1 MLEDATTA
9 FNQMFSRP
17 FRGVLFKTV
26 GLTLLLFLAV
36 LAAGSQVFVHFGG
49 DLAGWLFATAGIFL
63 VLAWLAAFAFLFPPV
78 TAAVASLFL
87 DEIAEIVERVD
98 YPDDP
103 PGKAMPTG
111 EAIVQGIRF
120 VGVVILVNI
129 GVLLLIL
136 LPGINTLAF
145 FLANGYLLGRE
156 YFELAAGRFRPRAKV
171 KALRKANGGSIF
183 VAGLLIALFV
193 AIPVLN
199 LMTPLFATA
208 FMVHT
213 HKRLSREAAT
223 LPA

>member
-1 MLEDATTA
+1 MLDDAITA
-9 FNQMFSRP
+9 FNQMFSKP

-26 GLTLLLFLAV
+26 GLTLLLFIAV
-36 LAAGSQVFVHFGG
+36 AAAGSQVFVHFGG
-49 DLAGWLFATAGIFL
+49 ELAGWLFATAGIFL
-63 VLAWLAAFAFLFPPV
+63 ALAWLAAFAFLFPPV
-78 TAAVASLFL
+78 TAVVASLFL
-87 DEIAEIVERVD
+87 DDVAEIVERED
-98 YPDDP
+98 YPGDP
-103 PGKAMPTG
+103 PGRAMPTA

-120 VGVVILVNI
+120 VGIVVLVNL

-136 LPGINTLAF
+136 LPGINAVAF

-156 YFELAAGRFRPRAKV
+156 YFELAAGRFRPRREV
-171 KALRKANGGSIF
+171 KAFRKAHGGSVF

-213 HKRLSREAAT
+213 HKRLSRE
-223 LPA
+223 PAS